1 MSKTEKVAELS
12 IPNALKRLREMSGF
26 TINEVGEIVGKSGK
40 TVSAWENGRGQPDIE
55 TLITLSH
62 LYNVNN
68 ILSVFETDNGHLK
81 EDNMIL
87 SDHEIALIK
96 AYRDKTNMQEAVD
109 KLLDIIP

>member
-26 TINEVGEIVGKSGK
+26 TINKVGEIVGKSGK

-55 TLITLSH
+55 TLITLSR
-62 LYNVNN
+62 LYNVDN

-87 SDHEIALIK
+87 SDHEIVLIK

-109 KLLDIIP
+109 KLLDIL

>member
-1 MSKTEKVAELS
+1 M
-12 IPNALKRLREMSGF
+12 
-26 TINEVGEIVGKSGK
+26 
-40 TVSAWENGRGQPDIE
+40 D
-55 TLITLSH
+55 
-62 LYNVNN
+62 N